1 MAEATRYVTIQLPG
15 DAQIVPA
22 GLLTLVEEGR
32 RTLLSRFTYGRGYR
46 RRPNA
51 VAVDP
56 VSLPLDA
63 GAERTD
69 LTPIGGLE
77 LFGALRDAT
86 PDLWGRRVIE
96 NRLRADPDSL
106 PESVFLDGAGPHRAG
121 ALGVQ
126 KTLED
131 VPLAGDLPELMELEH
146 LLEAAD
152 HVQSGLPVPAHL
164 ELFFTGAPSLGGARP
179 KALLVCDDH
188 QWIAKFPA
196 RNDPFDVPVIERAT
210 LELARLAGLTVPST
224 RLETLSDG
232 RHVMLIQRFDRGT
245 QTDAFP
251 KRHMVSA
258 LTALGVHEQDSA
270 KMRYA
275 DIARAIEQLG
285 SRGQIQVDR
294 AELFRRMVFNI
305 LVSNDD
311 DHLRNHAFLYDS
323 QTQGWRLSPVYDVV
337 PRPSASH
344 ERYLHLGIGPQGR
357 ASTLDNALAGCEQF
371 GLSSAEAAALIDQI
385 VRSTREWKETFEA
398 LAVPG
403 LQIDRIGSAFR
414 RASDIGMAGVDRL
427 L

>member
-1 MAEATRYVTIQLPG
+1 MPETTRYVTIQLPG
-15 DAQIVPA
+15 NEQAVPA
-22 GLLTLVEEGR
+22 GLLTLVEEDR
-32 RTLLSRFTYGRGYR
+32 RTLLSRFTYGRGYLR
-46 RRPNA
+46 RQNA
-51 VAVDP
+51 LAVDP
-56 VSLPLDA
+56 VSLPLGP

-69 LTPIGGLE
+69 ILPTGGLE

-96 NRLRADPDSL
+96 NRLGADPGSL
-106 PESVFLDGAGPHRAG
+106 PESVFLDRAGPHRAG

-126 KTLED
+126 AALEAAPD
-131 VPLAGDLPELMELEH
+131 AGDLPGMMELDH

-152 HVQSGLPVPAHL
+152 HIEAGLPVPAHL

-188 QWIAKFPA
+188 QWIAKFPS
-196 RNDPFDVPVIERAT
+196 RNDPFDVPAIERAT
-210 LELARLAGLTVPST
+210 LELARQAGLAVPPT
-224 RLETLSDG
+224 RLETLSGG
-232 RHVMLIQRFDRGT
+232 RNVMLIRRFDRGA
-245 QTDAFP
+245 QTEAFP

-270 KMRYA
+270 RMRYA

-285 SRGQIQVDR
+285 SRGGIQADR

-311 DHLRNHAFLYDS
+311 DHLRNHAFLHDS
-323 QTQGWRLSPVYDVV
+323 QARGWRLSPLYDVV

-344 ERYLHLGIGPQGR
+344 ERYLHLGVGPRGR
-357 ASTLDNALAGCEQF
+357 VATLDNALAGCEQF
-371 GLSSAEAAALIDQI
+371 GLSPAEAAVLIDRI
-385 VRSTREWKETFEA
+385 VGTVREWKGSFEA

-403 LQIDRIGSAFR
+403 LQIDRISSAFR
-414 RASDIGMAGVDRL
+414 RASDIGMPTIERL

>member
-1 MAEATRYVTIQLPG
+1 MAETTRYVTIQLAG
-15 DAQIVPA
+15 NAQIAPA

-63 GAERTD
+63 SAERAD
-69 LTPIGGLE
+69 LIPTGGLE

-121 ALGVQ
+121 ALNVQ

-131 VPLAGDLPELMELEH
+131 APHASDLPDLMDLEH

-152 HVQSGLPVPAHL
+152 RVQSGLPVPAHL

-179 KALLVCDDH
+179 KALLVCDQH

-196 RNDPFDVPVIERAT
+196 RNDHFDVPVIERAT
-210 LELARLAGLTVPST
+210 LELARRAGLTVPPT

-245 QTDAFP
+245 QSDAFP

-285 SRGQIQVDR
+285 SRGQIQIDR

-344 ERYLHLGIGPQGR
+344 ERYLHLGVGPQGR
-357 ASTLDNALAGCEQF
+357 VSTLENALAGCEQF
-371 GLSSAEAAALIDQI
+371 GLSPAGAAAMIDEI
-385 VRSTREWKETFEA
+385 VRTTREWKETFEA

-403 LQIDRIGSAFR
+403 LQIDKISNAFR
-414 RASDIGMAGVDRL
+414 RASDIGMAGVERL